1 MSASF
6 RPFVRPFRCVLTLA
20 RTLALAVAVAAAAG
34 AQTGAPVPP
43 PAPPAAPSAPAP
55 VVEVP
60 AFPNA
65 TCPIMGKKASV
76 VLSVDT
82 DLGRFYVCCKPC
94 FKKVLAD
101 VPKAHQTAYPVVEE
115 RKNTKC
121 PVSGRPIGDKA
132 VAVTLQGYRFA
143 VCCAECVP
151 KAQQHS
157 QTTLV
162 KLTRQDV
169 VDVGNATCPVSGEP
183 VVANAI
189 VLVDGALIHLASH
202 KHADAVKQAP
212 ASMLSKARELA
223 KAPAAPAPAKD
234 AADAKAATDAKA
246 KEASK

>member
-1 MSASF
+1 MSASI
-6 RPFVRPFRCVLTLA
+6 RPFRRFVRLVLA
-20 RTLALAVAVAAAAG
+20 AHAAAVLAVAAG
-34 AQTGAPVPP
+34 AQAE
-43 PAPPAAPSAPAP
+43 PAAPAAKAP

-65 TCPIMGKKASV
+65 TCPIMGKKASIP
-76 VLSVDT
+76 LFVDT
-82 DLGRFYVCCKPC
+82 ELGRFHVCCKPC

-115 RKNTKC
+115 RKNTTC

-132 VAVTLQGYRFA
+132 AAVTLQGYRFA

-157 QTTLV
+157 QATLV
-162 KLTRQDV
+162 KLTRKDV

-189 VLVDGALIHLASH
+189 ALVDGAMIHLASH
-202 KHADAVKQAP
+202 KHVEAVKQAP
-212 ASMLSKARELA
+212 TAMLAKARELA
-223 KAPAAPAPAKD
+223 KATAAPGKD
-234 AADAKAATDAKA
+234 GKGDAA
-246 KEASK
+246 KEAGK

>member
-6 RPFVRPFRCVLTLA
+6 RPFVRPFRCVLA
-20 RTLALAVAVAAAAG
+20 LALAVVLAAAAG
-34 AQTGAPVPP
+34 AQTGTQVPP
-43 PAPPAAPSAPAP
+43 PARPAAASAPAP

-65 TCPIMGKKASV
+65 TCPIMGKKASIP
-76 VLSVDT
+76 LFVDT
-82 DLGRFYVCCKPC
+82 ELGRFHVCCKPC

-115 RKNTKC
+115 RKNTTC
-121 PVSGRPIGDKA
+121 PVSGRSIGDKA

-157 QTTLV
+157 QATLV

-189 VLVDGALIHLASH
+189 VLVDGAMVHLASH
-202 KHADAVKQAP
+202 KHVEAVKQAP
-212 ASMLSKARELA
+212 ATMLGKARELA
-223 KAPAAPAPAKD
+223 KAPAAPRKD
-234 AADAKAATDAKA
+234 GKG
-246 KEASK
+246 EASKETGK